1 MQGPI
6 IVINPN
12 SNDAVTQGLNDALV
26 AYQLEGGPNIECVT
40 NLKGPFGI
48 ENQIDSDSVI
58 PQILNVITQRNDA
71 SSFVIACYSDPGID
85 ACRSISHVPVYG
97 ILESGVLMAL
107 SRGDQFGVLAIGI
120 SSVKRHT
127 KYMRKMGIL
136 ERCIGERPLNLTV
149 EETVSGT
156 QTFDKLLFTGGQL
169 VDDGADVVILGCAG
183 LAKHRL
189 ALEKSL
195 NVPVIDP
202 TQAAVGM
209 ALGNFL
215 ASSSRS

>member
-1 MQGPI
+1 
-6 IVINPN
+6 
-12 SNDAVTQGLNDALV
+12 
-26 AYQLEGGPNIECVT
+26 
-40 NLKGPFGI
+40 
-48 ENQIDSDSVI
+48 
-58 PQILNVITQRNDA
+58 
-71 SSFVIACYSDPGID
+71 
-85 ACRSISHVPVYG
+85 
-97 ILESGVLMAL
+97 
-107 SRGDQFGVLAIGI
+107 LAIGI

-127 KYMRKMGIL
+127 KYMRKMGVL

>member
-12 SNDAVTQGLNDALV
+12 SNEAVTQGLNDALY
-26 AYQLEGGPNIECVT
+26 AYKLEGGPKIECVT
-40 NLKGPFGI
+40 NHKGPFGI

-58 PQILNVITQRNDA
+58 PELLNVIAKRHDA
-71 SSFVIACYSDPGID
+71 SAFVIACYSDPGID
-85 ACRSISHVPVYG
+85 ACRSISQVPVYG

-120 SSVKRHT
+120 SSVKRHV
-127 KYMRKMGIL
+127 KYMRKMGVL
-136 ERCIGERPLNLTV
+136 ERCTGERPLNLSV

-156 QTFDKLLFTGGQL
+156 ETFDKLLFAGSQL
-169 VDDGADVVILGCAG
+169 IDDGADVVILGCAG
-183 LAKHRL
+183 LAKHRV

-195 NVPVIDP
+195 RAPVIDP

-215 ASSSRS
+215 ASNSYL